1 MMRAISE
8 RELNMRRKEIF
19 LQRLLVI
26 AISFF
31 VGFVIIFMTSSTPW
45 QTIGYFLSIP
55 VSNKYFFGNLLAG
68 MIPFI
73 FTGLAASVAF
83 QANEFNLGIEGQVY
97 FSALVGTWVALRYA
111 PMNSFFGIF
120 IVIASAALAGGF
132 FAFLSA
138 YLKNRWSVNELI
150 SSLLIGYSLLY
161 VTDYFLEGPMLDT
174 QAGLISS
181 RAVDDGLMLDKLLSP
196 SNLHTGIVL
205 ACFLV
210 LVSYFILK
218 KSVFGI
224 KMRILG
230 QNSKFSEY
238 IGIKGS
244 KVIYKTFFISGAL
257 AGCAG
262 ITDILGV
269 HSKMIRGFSF
279 GYGWTGIAVAL
290 IAKNNPLWIIPSAFL
305 FAFLESA
312 ASASA
317 IFSDLTPE
325 ISQIIQASI
334 FFLVTV
340 SIWKTGKIARL

>member
-1 MMRAISE
+1 MK
-8 RELNMRRKEIF
+8 RKELL

-26 AISFF
+26 AVSFT
-31 VGFVIIFMTSSTPW
+31 VGFVIIFMTSATPW
-45 QTIGYFLSIP
+45 QTIGYFLSVP
-55 VSNKYFFGNLLAG
+55 VSNQYFFGNLLAG

-97 FSALVGTWVALRYA
+97 FAALVGTWVALRCSG
-111 PMNSFFGIF
+111 MNSFLGIVLV
-120 IVIASAALAGGF
+120 IVSAAVAGGLL
-132 FAFLSA
+132 AFVSA
-138 YLKNRWSVNELI
+138 YLKNRWRVNELI
-150 SSLLIGYSLLY
+150 SSLLIGYSLIY

-174 QAGLISS
+174 EAGLISS
-181 RAVDDGLMLDKLLSP
+181 RAVDKSLMLHKILSP
-196 SNLHTGIVL
+196 SNLHTGILL
-205 ACFLV
+205 AGFLV
-210 LVSYFILK
+210 LVLYVVLK

-224 KMRILG
+224 QMRIQG

-238 IGIKGS
+238 VGIKGS
-244 KVIYKTFFISGAL
+244 QVIFKTFFLSGAL

-262 ITDILGV
+262 IVDILGV
-269 HSKMIRGFSF
+269 HSKMIRGFSS

-290 IAKNNPLWIIPSAFL
+290 IAKNNPLWVIPSAFL

-340 SIWKTGKIARL
+340 SVWKQGAKKSKIA